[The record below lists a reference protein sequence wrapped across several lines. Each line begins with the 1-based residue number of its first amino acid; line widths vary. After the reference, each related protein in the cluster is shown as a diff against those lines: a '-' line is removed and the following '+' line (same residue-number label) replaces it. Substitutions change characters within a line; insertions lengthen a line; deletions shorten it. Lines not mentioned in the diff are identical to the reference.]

1 MQLPR
6 NSRLTSNSQKLR
18 REMTKQEKDLWWRFL
33 RKLPITIKR
42 QKVIGNYILDFYCH
56 KAELAIELDG
66 GQHFEDSGLVS
77 DSLKEHYLTNLGIE
91 VIRFTN
97 HEVDYQ
103 FDQVCV
109 AILEKINSRTGLDLS
124 ISEFA

>member
-6 NSRLTSNSQKLR
+6 NSLLTSNSQKLR

-33 RKLPITIKR
+33 RKLPITINR
-42 QKVIGNYILDFYCH
+42 QKVIGHYILDFYCH

-66 GQHFEDSGLVS
+66 GQHFEDIELVS
-77 DSLKEHYLTNLGIE
+77 DSSREQYLTNLGIE

-97 HEVDYQ
+97 QEVNYQ
-103 FDQVCV
+103 FDQVCMV
-109 AILEKINSRTGLDLS
+109 ILEKINSRTGLELS
-124 ISEFA
+124 INDIA